1 MEWLQE
7 ELLPSEGN
15 VFSSYG
21 DDEITEADKD
31 LYWMMALG
39 AGNGMVISKENW
51 KRCLYLCTLAGNT
64 QLYGKLWNEYPEF
77 VENMMREF
85 EEKAASVDLHITEEE
100 IKASW
105 KRFEARMKAEGIF

>member
-1 MEWLQE
+1 MEWLQD
-7 ELLPSEGN
+7 ELLPIEGN
-15 VFSSYG
+15 VFSSCG

-31 LYWMMALG
+31 LYCMMAFG
-39 AGNGMVISKENW
+39 EGNGFSMLQKDW
-51 KRCLYLCTLAGNT
+51 GRCVYLCTLAGNT
-64 QLYGKLWNEYPEF
+64 QLFRKLWNEYPEF

-105 KRFEARMKAEGIF
+105 KRFEERMKAEGIF